1 MEQDPVIVPV
11 DTEIMKSRQ
20 AWFWR
25 RTTLQLTLVA
35 LVAMLFF
42 SIAKTA
48 ALENDWPTVVVQCS
62 LIAAVAWLVTMYFA
76 MVDNADKL
84 ASAARAIGDGV
95 GAART

>member
-1 MEQDPVIVPV
+1 MVEALDPSRLDD
-11 DTEIMKSRQ
+11 DTLKSRQ

-25 RTTLQLTLVA
+25 RTTLQATLASLVLA
-35 LVAMLFF
+35 LFYSVVT
-42 SIAKTA
+42 TA
-48 ALENDWPTVVVQCS
+48 GLVNDWPTVVLQCA

-76 MVDNADKL
+76 MVDNAEKL